1 MGDKQF
7 PVDRLTR
14 TKMRIFGALFLCSCK
29 SHHNG
34 VSMDIP
40 THTEQLLREAH
51 VTGKQFRARRRS
63 VFKIN
68 CSSPLPLGSGVWGGG
83 VKDTRLESKVF
94 SLERLYPSS
103 TVEVSK
109 SKTNIGSK
117 KNMGPQKFWVC
128 KNLKPKKFRFQIKVW
143 LKKSLGH
150 KIFLDPQK
158 LLVKKMLTP
167 KNFWSKSGQYS

>member
-1 MGDKQF
+1 MAKKDIRGEMGDKQF
-7 PVDRLTR
+7 PVDRLTTHGLQHRCQFEFR

-117 KNMGPQKFWVC
+117 KNMGP
-128 KNLKPKKFRFQIKVW
+128 
-143 LKKSLGH
+143 
-150 KIFLDPQK
+150 
-158 LLVKKMLTP
+158 
-167 KNFWSKSGQYS
+167 